1 MFFECKNCGGNVVYD
16 PSKGRMYCPHC
27 DSEESQEMKKDD
39 SLTVCPNCGGT
50 LNVKQY
56 TSACKCEYCGCYL
69 IFDERVEGEFT
80 PHMILPFKVSKA
92 AAVEAMK
99 KEFGTRIFTPADF
112 MSEKSLKG
120 MEGIYVPFWMYDYQA
135 EYDFAGEGT
144 KVRTWVAGNMEYV
157 ETSYYEVLRKMDA
170 TFDRIPVDASYAMA
184 DGVMDLME
192 PYNYQELIGFEPKYM
207 SGFYGEVYNQ
217 TSDELDGRA
226 QVKARN
232 ASEEM
237 LQTSLQGYQSMK
249 TQQKDLK
256 LTDSGVNY
264 ALMPVWQYE
273 YSYKGQT
280 YQYHVNGQT
289 GKVVGITPVSKPTVL
304 LYGASVFA
312 FVTAICTLVVRIL
325 EIL

>member
-1 MFFECKNCGGNVVYD
+1 MFFECKNCGGNVIYD
-16 PSKGRMYCPHC
+16 PEKGCMYCPHC
-27 DSEESQEMKKDD
+27 DSVESQELKKDG
-39 SLTVCPNCGGT
+39 SITVCPNCGGEIRT
-50 LNVKQY
+50 QQY
-56 TSACKCEYCGCYL
+56 TSACKCEYCGCYF
-69 IFDERVEGEFT
+69 IFDERVEGNYT
-80 PHMILPFKVSKA
+80 PHLILPFKVSKA
-92 AAVEAMK
+92 AAAEALK
-99 KEFGTRIFTPADF
+99 KEFGSRIFTPADF
-112 MSEKSLKG
+112 MSEKKLKD

-144 KVRTWVAGNMEYV
+144 RVRTWVAGNTEYI
-157 ETSYYEVLRKMDA
+157 ETSHYEVLRKMDA
-170 TFDRIPVDASYAMA
+170 QFDKIPVDASYAMA

-217 TSDELDGRA
+217 TSEELDGRA

-237 LQTSLQGYQSMK
+237 LQASLQGYQTMQ
-249 TQQKDLK
+249 TRQKDLK
-256 LTDSGVNY
+256 LKDSGVNY

-273 YSYKGQT
+273 YPYKGQI

-289 GKVVGITPVSKPTVL
+289 GKVVGITPVSKSKVL

-312 FVTAICTLVVRIL
+312 LVAAIGTLAVRIL